1 MENQK
6 KNATEVT
13 VKIDNMYSELNG
25 RIESLKSHMRVLE
38 NQVAQSAARVK
49 APPGTLPGKNEANP
63 KKYDQEGNHD
73 EPLNNIPDNVAK
85 RRTTVPEEKQPSGS
99 QQPYAPRLPFPTR
112 RKSKIQ
118 EREYEKLKSVVGEL
132 QVRLPFIEAVRMV
145 PSLKKYMK
153 EILTDK
159 LSLEK
164 GVMSNN
170 VENPQDQVYPPRP
183 QQNNFAQG
191 FQNKGTGFGGSNF
204 QQKPQVNN
212 FAQGYQPVAP
222 QAAVP
227 QESKLEQM
235 MHALMENQ
243 KKNATEVT
251 VKIDNMY
258 SELNGRIE
266 SLNSHMRVLENQVA
280 QSAARVKAPP
290 GTLPGKNEANPKK
303 YDQEGNH
310 DEPLNNIPDNV
321 AKRRTTVPEEKQPS
335 GSQQPYA
342 PRLPFPT
349 RRKSKIQERE
359 YEKLKSVVGE
369 LQVRLPFI
377 EAVRMVPSLKKY
389 MKEIL
394 TDKLSLEKGVMY
406 LTQECSSML
415 QNRMP
420 EKCGDPGPFTLPCTI
435 GDLKFSKCLCDLGAS
450 VSLMPLSVATR
461 LGLYT
466 FKPTQVTL
474 VLADRSTRRP
484 EGVLENLPVQIGNC
498 YIPTDFI
505 VLKLDEESQE
515 PILLGRPF
523 LATAGA
529 MINVKEGKIDLHM
542 DDLILRFN
550 LEKAAKKLT
559 IDGQTFW
566 VDTIGEIAGEIYDEV
581 CTSDHL
587 AVALTKTEPELG
599 YLSEETE
606 SLARTLDAAAVLKHE
621 VLFINLQHGLTDPEN
636 GLTDPTPPVE
646 ASDKGDGL
654 TIPGDRSAD
663 PKICPGTKSN
673 QEDWSELKAP
683 KLDLK
688 PLPEGLRYAYLRPN
702 STYPVIINSNL
713 NNVETALLLCELRKY
728 RKALGYSLDDI
739 SGISPELC
747 SHRIHLEDPSK
758 SSIEHQRRL
767 NPNLKEVVKKEILK
781 LLGAGVIFPISD
793 STWVSPV
800 HVVPK
805 KGGVT
810 VVANEKNELIP
821 TRTVTGH
828 RMWIE
833 VDKAKLE
840 VMSSLQPP
848 KTVKD
853 IRRFLGH
860 AGFYRRFIKDFSK
873 IARPLTQLLCKD
885 ISFEFTADCLE
896 AFLTIKQALI
906 SAPIVQPPDWDLPFE
921 VMCDAS
927 DFAVGAVLGQ
937 RKDGK
942 LHVVYYASRTLDGT
956 QTKYATTEKELLA
969 IVFAFEKFRSYLV
982 GSKVI
987 VHTDHAALC
996 YLLTKKDAKP
1006 RLLRWILL
1014 LQEFNLEIRDKK
1026 GIENGVADH
1035 LSRLRIDEEIPID
1048 DRLPEEN
1055 VYVVAAFL
1063 DCYKEK
1069 ADIKVL
1075 QQTVNDLPWYADIAN
1090 YLCAVEEPPNFTGYA
1105 KKKFLRDVQRYF
1117 WDEPFLY
1124 KHCADGLYRRCVPE
1138 SEVQGILFHC
1148 HGSNYAGHFAT
1159 FKTATKVLQA
1169 GLWWPTLFRD
1179 AHDFVSRCDS
1189 CQRRGNISK
1198 RNEMPQNF
1206 ILEIEVFDCWGI
1218 DFMGPFPPSYGNLYI
1233 LVAVDYV
1240 SKWVEAVASPTND
1253 SKVVLKMFKHII
1265 FPRFGVPR
1273 VVISDGGTHF
1283 INKLFANLLRKH
1295 GVTHKVATPY
1305 HPQTSG
1311 QVEISNREIKSILEK
1326 TVNSTRKDWFLKL
1339 DEALWV
1345 YRTAYK
1351 TPIGTTPF
1359 WLVYGKSCHLPVEF
1373 EYHSLWA
1380 TKQMNFNLK
1389 SAAEKRLIQLNELD
1403 EIRMDA
1409 YENTKI
1415 YKERTKA
1422 LHDKKIVPRDFAAND
1437 LVLLFNSKLKIF
1449 PGKLRSRWSGPF
1461 RIKEVMPNGAVVLWD
1476 QEGKEFTVNGQRLKL
1491 YLAEYDPIEISLPLE
1506 EPLAA

>member
-1 MENQK
+1 MGGQGNFQNRGFNQ
-6 KNATEVT
+6 NF
-13 VKIDNMYSELNG
+13 
-25 RIESLKSHMRVLE
+25 R
-38 NQVAQSAARVK
+38 
-49 APPGTLPGKNEANP
+49 
-63 KKYDQEGNHD
+63 NH
-73 EPLNNIPDNVAK
+73 PN
-85 RRTTVPEEKQPSGS
+85 
-99 QQPYAPRLPFPTR
+99 
-112 RKSKIQ
+112 
-118 EREYEKLKSVVGEL
+118 
-132 QVRLPFIEAVRMV
+132 
-145 PSLKKYMK
+145 
-153 EILTDK
+153 
-159 LSLEK
+159 LSYR
-164 GVMSNN
+164 SNN
-170 VENPQDQVYPPRP
+170 VENPQDQVYPTLP

-191 FQNKGTGFGGSNF
+191 FQNKSTGFGGSNF

-212 FAQGYQPVAP
+212 FTQGYQAVALH
-222 QAAVP
+222 AAVP
-227 QESKLEQM
+227 LERKLEQM

-243 KKNATEVT
+243 KKNATEVN
-251 VKIDNMY
+251 VKIDSMY

-290 GTLPGKNEANPKK
+290 GTLPGKNEANPKE
-303 YDQEGNH
+303 YENNP
-310 DEPLNNIPDNV
+310 DEILNNTPDDVVIPGS
-321 AKRRTTVPEEKQPS
+321 TVYEGEQPS
-335 GSQQPYA
+335 GSQRPYA
-342 PRLPFPT
+342 PIIPFPT
-349 RRKSKIQERE
+349 RRKTKIQERE

-435 GDLKFSKCLCDLGAS
+435 GDLKFNKCLCDLGAS
-450 VSLMPLSVATR
+450 VSLMPLSAATR

-498 YIPTDFI
+498 NIPTDFI

-550 LEKAAKKLT
+550 LEKPAKKPT

-566 VDTIGEIAGEIYDEV
+566 VDTIGEIADEIYDEV
-581 CTSDHL
+581 CISDHL
-587 AVALTKTEPELG
+587 AVALTKKEPELG
-599 YLSEETE
+599 YMFEETKN
-606 SLARTLDAAAVLKHE
+606 LGRTLDAAAVLKHE
-621 VLFINLQHGLTDPEN
+621 VLFVTLQIGLTDLQTGLTDPAPPVETPDKGN
-636 GLTDPTPPVE
+636 GLTV
-646 ASDKGDGL
+646 
-654 TIPGDRSAD
+654 PGDRSAD
-663 PKICPGTKSN
+663 PKTCSGTKSS

-683 KLDLK
+683 NLDLK
-688 PLPEGLRYAYLRPN
+688 PLPEGLRYAYLGPN

-713 NNVETALLLCELRKY
+713 NNVEKALLICELRKY
-728 RKALGYSLDDI
+728 MKALGYSLDDI

-747 SHRIHLEDPSK
+747 SHQIHLEDPSK

-767 NPNLKEVVKKEILK
+767 NLNLKEVVKKEILK

-800 HVVPK
+800 HVVLK
-805 KGGVT
+805 KVGMT

-828 RMWIE
+828 RIGIE
-833 VDKAKLE
+833 VDKAKIE

-853 IRRFLGH
+853 IRNFLGH

-885 ISFEFTADCLE
+885 ISFEFTAGCME

-942 LHVVYYASRTLDGT
+942 LHVSYYASRTLDGT

-969 IVFAFEKFRSYLV
+969 IVFAFEKFKSYLV

-987 VHTDHAALC
+987 VHKDHAALR

-1014 LQEFNLEIRDKK
+1014 LQEFDLEIRDKK
-1026 GIENGVADH
+1026 GIENDVADH

-1055 VYVVAAFL
+1055 AY
-1063 DCYKEK
+1063 
-1069 ADIKVL
+1069 IG
-1075 QQTVNDLPWYADIAN
+1075 NDSPWYADIAN
-1090 YLCAVEEPPNFTGYA
+1090 YLCAAEEPPNFTGYA
-1105 KKKFLRDVQRYF
+1105 KKKFLRYVQRYF

-1138 SEVQGILFHC
+1138 LEVQGILFHC
-1148 HGSNYAGHFAT
+1148 HGSNYAGHFTT
-1159 FKTATKVLQA
+1159 FKTATKELQT

-1198 RNEMPQNF
+1198 QNEMPQNF

-1218 DFMGPFPPSYGNLYI
+1218 DFMGPFPSSYGNLYI

-1240 SKWVEAVASPTND
+1240 SKWVKAVASPTYD

-1273 VVISDGGTHF
+1273 VVISNGGTHF

-1311 QVEISNREIKSILEK
+1311 QVEISNRENKCILEK
-1326 TVNSTRKDWFLKL
+1326 TVNSTRKDWSLKL
-1339 DEALWV
+1339 DEALWA

-1359 WLVYGKSCHLPVEF
+1359 RLVYGKSCHLPVEF

-1380 TKQMNFNLK
+1380 TKQMNFNVK
-1389 SAAEKRLIQLNELD
+1389 TTAERCLIQLNEVD

-1422 LHDKKIVPRDFAAND
+1422 IHDKKIIPRNFAANN
-1437 LVLLFNSKLKIF
+1437 LVLLFNSRLKIF

-1461 RIKEVMPNGAVVLWD
+1461 RIREVMPYGAVVLWD
-1476 QEGKEFTVNGQRLKL
+1476 QEGKEFTVNGQRLKP
-1491 YLAEYDPIEISLPLE
+1491 YLAEYDPIETSLPLE
-1506 EPLAA
+1506 DHKLFRQQEQSGSRL